1 MHPAG
6 QRASRLGVLV
16 VVGTLA
22 LAACARVPRVV
33 EPLPVPAAAPTDLYV
48 LLPSADGH
56 AGALVVTQGATERVL
71 DAPFTAA
78 RIKSDGTVETGT
90 ATEPEVKQV
99 FGDALAALPP
109 RPVSFTLYF
118 LEGTDELT
126 PDSKQFV
133 RQVFDEIAR
142 RPAPEVL
149 VIGHTDR
156 VGSVQANDGLSIRRA
171 ERMRDELV
179 KLGAAADR
187 VEVSGRGER
196 EPLVPTADEVAE
208 PKNRRVEITVR

>member
-1 MHPAG
+1 MTLPAPP
-6 QRASRLGVLV
+6 QARRLAVLV

-22 LAACARVPRVV
+22 LAACARVPRVA
-33 EPLPVPAAAPTDLYV
+33 EPPPPPAPTDLYV

-56 AGALVVTQGATERVL
+56 AGALVVTQGAAERVL
-71 DAPFTAA
+71 DAPYAAA
-78 RIKSDGTVETGT
+78 RIKSDGTVETGV
-90 ATEPEVKQV
+90 ATEQEVRQV
-99 FGDALAALPP
+99 FGEALAALPP
-109 RPVSFTLYF
+109 RPVSFILYF

-126 PDSKQFV
+126 PESTQLI

-142 RPAPEVL
+142 HPAPEVL

-156 VGSVQANDGLSIRRA
+156 VGSVQANDRLSLRRA

-179 KLGAAADR
+179 KLGVATDR
-187 VEVSGRGER
+187 VQLSGRGER

-208 PKNRRVEITVR
+208 PKNRRVEVTIR

>member
-1 MHPAG
+1 VIRPVRS
-6 QRASRLGVLV
+6 RATRLAVVLA
-16 VVGTLA
+16 VGTLA
-22 LAACARVPRVV
+22 VAACARVPRVA
-33 EPLPVPAAAPTDLYV
+33 EPPPPPTPADLYV

-71 DAPFTAA
+71 DAPYAAA
-78 RIKSDGTVETGT
+78 RIKSDGSVETGV
-90 ATEPEVKQV
+90 ATEEEVKQV

-109 RPVSFTLYF
+109 RPVTFVLYF

-126 PDSKQFV
+126 PDSKQLV

-156 VGSVQANDGLSIRRA
+156 VGSVQANDRLSLRRA

-187 VEVSGRGER
+187 VQVSGRGER